1 MSCTHSAGSTG
12 TPQGRGKGFMDCNRQ
27 TAKFAVVALFAL
39 PTWAVA
45 ENKKEYRFNVGV
57 KSTVSIINQYGP

>member
-1 MSCTHSAGSTG
+1 
-12 TPQGRGKGFMDCNRQ
+12 MDCNRQ